1 MVYPRMA
8 LCLPTRP
15 LLHGASA
22 AAVQMRMMFSH
33 REINWSLNFPPLS
46 TRNFSE
52 EPNTEI
58 HVWNIF
64 YTITSLY
71 LLLIT
76 HDALNF
82 VRWSI
87 IWRNHVFEDH
97 SFKSSATVSLK
108 RLAKGKPTMGLG
120 LALLCLKHFTVIT
133 NIIDYCN

>member
-97 SFKSSATVSLK
+97 STAE
-108 RLAKGKPTMGLG
+108 GKPTMGLG